1 MNTKFVIVA
10 TILLIVL
17 VIVWYTSNRTEKFV
31 SPPVELSSIPYTCHR
46 VVGNISKT
54 ALKNIR
60 SYPKR
65 FPKTKQIIHHNR
77 GEEYVKNNAPSLVYE
92 VYKAIRPEYYAA
104 RADLARYIIL
114 YHEGGLYLDDKSDFS
129 QDVGAF
135 VRQFPGVN
143 LHAWRWPLEFGDMW
157 EDYLENP
164 KGEICNWG
172 MISAPKNPI
181 LKEVIK
187 RVCTNAYVDQG
198 EEGGKF
204 AVLRTTGPL
213 IWSEVVQKYEREPG
227 VRISREDLT
236 PAQYTVFKEINSHQ
250 GTTGKYYGDLTTP
263 VIRLNMLPDLQLLK
277 QQLNEM

>member
-1 MNTKFVIVA
+1 MNSKFMVVVS
-10 TILLIVL
+10 TLLIVL
-17 VIVWYTSNRTEKFV
+17 IIAGCMTNRSEKFV
-31 SPPVELSSIPYTCHR
+31 SQAELSPIPYTCHR

-54 ALKNIR
+54 ALKNIM

-65 FPKTKQIIHHNR
+65 FPKTKQIIHRNR
-77 GEEYVKNNAPSLVYE
+77 GEDYVKNNAPSSVYA
-92 VYKAIRPEYYAA
+92 VYNAIRPEYYAA

-114 YHEGGLYLDDKSDFS
+114 YYEGGLYLDDKSDFS

-135 VRQFPGVN
+135 VRQFPGVY
-143 LHAWRWPLEFGDMW
+143 LHAWRWPLEFGSMW
-157 EDYLENP
+157 SDYLQNP

-172 MISAPKNPI
+172 MISAPKNHI

-187 RVCTNAYVDQG
+187 RICTNAYVDPG

-227 VRISREDLT
+227 VRISRENLT
-236 PAQYTVFKEINSHQ
+236 PAQYTVFKDTDDHQ
-250 GTTGKYYGDLTTP
+250 GKAGKYYGDLTTP
-263 VIRLNMLPDLQLLK
+263 VIRLNMLPDLQQLK